1 VTFLPPNNLFWIL
14 ADVLQVLVLLVLV
27 EVVVSWLIYMG
38 SLSSYKP
45 WVRTLRQLTSP
56 ILNPFRKIL
65 SPYRTGGLD
74 LSPILA
80 ILLIEVIQNV
90 LLRLGSPGG

>member
-1 VTFLPPNNLFWIL
+1 MTFLPPNNIFWIL
-14 ADVLQVLVLLVLV
+14 ADALQVLVFLVLV

-45 WVRTLRQLTSP
+45 WVRTLRQLTGP
-56 ILNPFRKIL
+56 ILNPLRKIL

-80 ILLIEVIQNV
+80 ILLIEVIQN
-90 LLRLGSPGG
+90 LLVRMGAGG

>member
-1 VTFLPPNNLFWIL
+1 MFFLPPNNIFWIL
-14 ADVLQVLVLLVLV
+14 ADVLQVVAFLVLV
-27 EVVVSWLIYMG
+27 EVAVSWLIYAG

-45 WVRTLRQLTSP
+45 WVRTLRQLTNP
-56 ILNPFRKIL
+56 ILNPFRAVL

-80 ILLIEVIQNV
+80 ILLIEVIQGI
-90 LLRLGSPGG
+90 LARMGA